1 MTGKVRADLEPVVGM
16 LGHDARRKG
25 TKIFAVLDLL
35 IEDLAH
41 VRPARIGEQRTVA
54 EGTRPELHASLKPG
68 DDLAVGD
75 HVGSLA
81 RGGLAAPGRET
92 GRLDRRQDFAP
103 VESRPE
109 IWRGI
114 APLRRL
120 LLLGAM
126 HDKGGADRGAR
137 IVWRGRYEHF
147 GEVTGLPDH
156 LIGHAIERDTAGK
169 A

>member
-1 MTGKVRADLEPVVGM
+1 MSAASRAGALLRRDARPADLT
-16 LGHDARRKG
+16 A
-25 TKIFAVLDLL
+25 
-35 IEDLAH
+35 
-41 VRPARIGEQRTVA
+41 ARISR
-54 EGTRPELHASLKPG
+54 
-68 DDLAVGD
+68 
-75 HVGSLA
+75 
-81 RGGLAAPGRET
+81 
-92 GRLDRRQDFAP
+92 RLNA
-103 VESRPE
+103 RPE

-156 LIGHAIERDTAGK
+156 LIGHAIERDAAGK